1 MSPLPNIPSDAYP
14 NNPNGDL
21 VPILEASV
29 EAAKERHPSGKD
41 DTFTAAQPALG
52 LPDVITHADRC
63 DNDCSAAAL
72 YRLQLREMTLEFC
85 HHHYGKHFPEM
96 RTSGW
101 TVTGKNGSLHT
112 ELYGAAS

>member
-1 MSPLPNIPSDAYP
+1 MTWPTEPY
-14 NNPNGDL
+14 GDM

-29 EAAKERHPSGKD
+29 EAAKERHPSA
-41 DTFTAAQPALG
+41 DTFTPAPALG
-52 LPDVITHADRC
+52 LPDVLTAVDRC

-96 RTSGW
+96 RTWGW
-101 TVTGKNGSLHT
+101 TVTGKNASLHA
-112 ELYGAAS
+112 ELYGTS